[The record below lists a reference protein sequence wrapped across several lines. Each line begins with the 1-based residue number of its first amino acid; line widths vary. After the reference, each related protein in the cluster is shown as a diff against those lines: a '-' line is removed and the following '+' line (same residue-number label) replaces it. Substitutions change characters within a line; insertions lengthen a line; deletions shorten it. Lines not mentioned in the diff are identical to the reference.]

1 MLVAAH
7 SVTGDDAWPDD
18 TEEECVEK
26 ECHEEVYDVGG
37 NREVLQAGDGLAGPA
52 ALNCDVKTVDRQ
64 RFDCAGVFLP
74 LAVVEPCLEHLVA
87 VGVEEDI
94 AHVAGGW
101 QHNSMT
107 CFDVTV
113 EGGDDG
119 EDGAEL
125 PPHPFT
131 VGGGDEGVGVALLV
145 AVDVGGDDAKVWLTT
160 EYFEVEGIVLKER
173 IFEANMVPLKEG
185 ATVELGPDIIGEPV
199 AIEGFGSVTIKG
211 KGTFGLGLGVDQRA
225 TVGVNMSIVEL

>member
-1 MLVAAH
+1 M
-7 SVTGDDAWPDD
+7 TGDEAWPDD
-18 TEEECVEK
+18 TEEECVEE

-37 NREVLQAGDGLAGPA
+37 NREVLQDGDGLASPA
-52 ALNCDVKTVDRQ
+52 ALNYDVETVDWQ

-87 VGVEEDI
+87 VGMEEDI

-101 QHNSMT
+101 QHNSLT
-107 CFDVTV
+107 CFYVAV

-131 VGGGDEGVGVALLV
+131 VGGGEKRVGVALLV
-145 AVDVGGDDAKVWLTT
+145 AVDVGGDDAKVWLMTK
-160 EYFEVEGIVLKER
+160 YFEVERIVLKER
-173 IFEANMVPLKEG
+173 IFEANVVPLKEG

-199 AIEGFGSVTIKG
+199 AIEGLGSVSIKG
-211 KGTFGLGLGVDQRA
+211 KGTFGFGLGVNQRA
-225 TVGVNMSIVEL
+225 TIGVNMSIVEL